1 MRQNIPVIHGQF
13 QNDINYSELIK
24 VDSVKGE
31 EKVPMVNDKINK
43 IKIKSKNIKYR
54 R

>member
-1 MRQNIPVIHGQF
+1 MKKNIPVIHGQF

-31 EKVPMVNDKINK
+31 EKVHMVNDKINK